1 MTSSIN
7 NKFFTLKEKEF
18 LLRSLAYMYET
29 IENKQELTH
38 EVIFLE
44 LDSKQEYLELIINIT
59 SKLMQYNIDFFDLD
73 KEQIKKHFTET
84 LTKEDIKKI
93 LRG

>member
-1 MTSSIN
+1 MATN

-18 LLRSLAYMYET
+18 LLRSLAYIYET
-29 IENKQELTH
+29 IENKKETTH

-44 LDSKQEYLELIINIT
+44 LNSKEDYLELIINI
-59 SKLMQYNIDFFDLD
+59 SAKLMKYNIDFFDLD
-73 KEQIKKHFTET
+73 KEQIKQYFTET